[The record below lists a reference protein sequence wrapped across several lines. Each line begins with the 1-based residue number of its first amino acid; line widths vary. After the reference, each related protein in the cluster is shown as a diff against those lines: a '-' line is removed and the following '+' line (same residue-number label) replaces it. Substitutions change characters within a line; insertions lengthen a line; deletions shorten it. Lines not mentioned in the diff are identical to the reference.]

1 MMEMMK
7 KKPRRVHFLLMLVVV
22 WMVFQSVLL
31 SHSAQLQSRSL
42 HSVPVVVIVSDS
54 VPQLRI

>member
-42 HSVPVVVIVSDS
+42 LSVPVVVIVSDS